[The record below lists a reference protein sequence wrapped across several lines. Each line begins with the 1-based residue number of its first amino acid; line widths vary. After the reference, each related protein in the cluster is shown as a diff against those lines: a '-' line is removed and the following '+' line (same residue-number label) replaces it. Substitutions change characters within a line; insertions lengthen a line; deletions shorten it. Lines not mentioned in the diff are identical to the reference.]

1 MQDFGKPADLAFEAR
16 LAQLDTLRY
25 RVHAHTTLPG
35 QRTRVAV
42 TLKTL
47 HSPRHQGDESL
58 HARLRRVLAHF
69 LPAAWTL
76 FLVGRSI
83 GEEGVEALTYRATAA
98 LPSQSKAFALDLPA
112 KARAA
117 SSETVALIGP
127 ELSMTLDLVDYR
139 RRIGALQQEA
149 LRAVAR
155 EREALAAASGRQWEI
170 REVHARCKPLPVRP
184 EAPAPG
190 PGFNGFCG
198 EDGVS
203 LVLEVTLGADS
214 PVLH

>member
-47 HSPRHQGDESL
+47 HSPQHQGDESL

-69 LPAAWTL
+69 FPAAWTL

-83 GEEGVEALTYRATAA
+83 DDEGVEALTYRASAA
-98 LPSQSKAFALDLPA
+98 LPKDAPTDLPA
-112 KARAA
+112 LARAA
-117 SSETVALIGP
+117 STETVALLGP
-127 ELSMTLDLVDYR
+127 EISMTVDLDDYR
-139 RRIGALQQEA
+139 RRIGALKQEA
-149 LRAVAR
+149 LRAVVR

-170 REVHARCKPLPVRP
+170 RDIQTRCASLPGCP
-184 EAPAPG
+184 GISTPAS
-190 PGFNGFCG
+190 GFDACSV

>member
-35 QRTRVAV
+35 QRTRVSV

-47 HSPRHQGDESL
+47 HSAQHQGDESL
-58 HARLRRVLAHF
+58 HARLRRVLVHF

-76 FLVGRSI
+76 FLVGRAI
-83 GEEGVEALTYRATAA
+83 GEDGVEALTYRASAE
-98 LPSQSKAFALDLPA
+98 LPRDAPADLA
-112 KARAA
+112 ARARDA
-117 SSETVALIGP
+117 SSETVTLIGP
-127 ELSMTLDLVDYR
+127 EISMTVDLEGYR
-139 RRIGALQQEA
+139 RRIGTLQQEA

-170 REVHARCKPLPVRP
+170 RDIHARCRPLPGQSGM
-184 EAPAPG
+184 AASAS
-190 PGFNGFCG
+190 GFDAGSV

-203 LVLEVTLGADS
+203 LVLEVILGADS

>member
-35 QRTRVAV
+35 RRTRVAV

-47 HSPRHQGDESL
+47 HSARHQGDESL

-69 LPAAWTL
+69 LPATWTL
-76 FLVGRSI
+76 FLVGRSFD
-83 GEEGVEALTYRATAA
+83 EEGAEALTYRASAE
-98 LPSQSKAFALDLPA
+98 LPGDAPVDLA
-112 KARAA
+112 ARARSA
-117 SSETVALIGP
+117 SSETVILIGP
-127 ELSMTLDLVDYR
+127 EISMTVDPEDYR

-149 LRAVAR
+149 LRALAR
-155 EREALAAASGRQWEI
+155 ERQVLAAASGRQWKI
-170 REVHARCKPLPVRP
+170 RDIHARCRPLPGQSGM
-184 EAPAPG
+184 PASATGSDP
-190 PGFNGFCG
+190 NSV

-203 LVLEVTLGADS
+203 LVLEVTLGAES
-214 PVLH
+214 PLLH